1 MTHIG
6 GTKGMKGKALW
17 VFFPP
22 LGRVRSD
29 FLFSS
34 LSALCFSLSFRTS
47 HKCKWVLGIGRSWFC
62 VWGKD
67 FETSLE
73 GLNET
78 YVLQFPCVGGGA
90 EGGIQVAIFRSLQ
103 ERSPQWE
110 EMIAPHPDFL
120 SGSPGSGAPDLL
132 GAHCSWTSVSGVR
145 CSALLSRLREVQS
158 GDDSVLEVWFQTPVK
173 FWVHPLCVVV
183 GAGNLTENKRFFPY
197 SMGACHCVCMLHR
210 LWAWLRTAPLSC
222 IPITKCEPS
231 PALVGFSVCLC
242 LGALIRFE
250 MPPWGAF
257 VSF

>member
-1 MTHIG
+1 MGFGNWQILILCLGEGFWDFFGRTEWDVCSAVSLRRRWSRGWDPG
-6 GTKGMKGKALW
+6 GNLQVSAGKE
-17 VFFPP
+17 PP
-22 LGRVRSD
+22 
-29 FLFSS
+29 
-34 LSALCFSLSFRTS
+34 
-47 HKCKWVLGIGRSWFC
+47 
-62 VWGKD
+62 
-67 FETSLE
+67 
-73 GLNET
+73 
-78 YVLQFPCVGGGA
+78 VGGN
-90 EGGIQVAIFRSLQ
+90 
-103 ERSPQWE
+103 
-110 EMIAPHPDFL
+110 DFL